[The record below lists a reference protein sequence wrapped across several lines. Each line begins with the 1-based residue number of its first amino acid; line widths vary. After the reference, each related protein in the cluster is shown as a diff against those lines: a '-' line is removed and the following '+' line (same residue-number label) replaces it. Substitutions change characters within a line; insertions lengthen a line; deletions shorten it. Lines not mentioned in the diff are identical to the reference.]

1 IARLLD
7 PDVMA
12 GLEKDT
18 SGDGQGLLRAAH
30 DHDVVGLATYGG
42 VGPEVGGGRLPEGA
56 MAHRVAVVEQPGQ
69 RVAGVARE
77 ETRPDRDRE
86 ALDGGLAHAER
97 PPAPEP
103 RLGRTQPNSRAAGEE
118 AARAAPASRRAVGVR
133 RGRRAPPGGARPP
146 PRRAGAPPGL
156 AKDPRPP

>member
-1 IARLLD
+1 MARLLD

-12 GLEKDT
+12 GLEQDT

-30 DHDVVGLATYGG
+30 DHDVVGLATYGAR
-42 VGPEVGGGRLPEGA
+42 GPQVGGDRLPEGA
-56 MAHRVAVVEQPGQ
+56 MAHRVAVVEHPGQ

-103 RLGRTQPNSRAAGEE
+103 RLGRTQPNNRPAG
-118 AARAAPASRRAVGVR
+118 ADPRQPLPSHARA
-133 RGRRAPPGGARPP
+133 
-146 PRRAGAPPGL
+146 
-156 AKDPRPP
+156 